1 MVCHHRKQLGAVEA
15 RRAHNPEV
23 TGSKP
28 VAATLHLFLCSPVTF
43 LVRECREDIVDMR
56 GIWTVLSSAYQYS
69 WLPTAWGH
77 VLLFKA
83 ALVVQIPVLAN

>member
-15 RRAHNPEV
+15 R
-23 TGSKP
+23 
-28 VAATLHLFLCSPVTF
+28 
-43 LVRECREDIVDMR
+43 
-56 GIWTVLSSAYQYS
+56 IWTVLSSAYQYS